1 MDAYSIISLLTMI
14 VTVILLWKIRK
25 RADYSYSLLDTSCVI
40 LNLVLI
46 VMIYPPLCVAAALM
60 EIDSFATEQW
70 GIIAEDIIAAMGRLM
85 PAVCVSCVGAS
96 ALMRRKERPVLSFWL
111 QFIGALWF
119 GIIMLLM
126 YVK

>member
-14 VTVILLWKIRK
+14 VTVVLLWKIRK
-25 RADYSYSLLDTSCVI
+25 RADYQYSLLDTSGVI

-46 VMIYPPLCVAAALM
+46 VMVYPPLCVAAALM
-60 EIDSFATEQW
+60 EIDSFATEQT
-70 GIIAEDIIAAMGRLM
+70 GIVLEAIIAAMGRLL
-85 PAVCVSCVGAS
+85 PAVCVSTVGAS

-119 GIIMLLM
+119 AVIVLLM
-126 YVK
+126 LIK